1 MSPKKT
7 IRKQTGSAWN
17 FLQPSIQVCR
27 GTYIPYF
34 KINAPIFCGFIFF
47 FNTQVRIY
55 KMLNEEPVDYHPSPL
70 EFTSKIHPLI
80 FLWTRKRFISPEYF
94 LIFSSNL
101 YIPPW
106 LKKIFQIHGVKITE
120 KYICESK
127 NWICSFLHMPTSK
140 TLSQVFIITT
150 SGRRKLPISPKQS
163 FWKSIFPQQRVIGPW
178 SWKYDQN

>member
-34 KINAPIFCGFIFF
+34 KINTPIFCGFIFF

-101 YIPPW
+101 YIPLC
-106 LKKIFQIHGVKITE
+106 LKKIFQIHGVKITK

-127 NWICSFLHMPTSK
+127 NWIFVFTHAHK
-140 TLSQVFIITT
+140 QNSQPGFYHHYFRQKEITH
-150 SGRRKLPISPKQS
+150 
-163 FWKSIFPQQRVIGPW
+163 FPQTKFFENLFFPSRDW
-178 SWKYDQN
+178 